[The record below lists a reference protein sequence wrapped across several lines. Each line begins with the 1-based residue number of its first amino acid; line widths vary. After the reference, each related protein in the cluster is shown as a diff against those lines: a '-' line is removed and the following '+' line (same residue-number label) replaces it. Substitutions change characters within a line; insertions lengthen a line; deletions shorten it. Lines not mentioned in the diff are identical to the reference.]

1 MLPES
6 TAFPGHNS
14 ILARYSSVCRVSLS
28 MFVKV
33 YTALFYTKVENK
45 RVSESGINQS
55 VMLLSSELTE
65 RTMEYAGVY

>member
-14 ILARYSSVCRVSLS
+14 ISARYSSVCRVSLS

-45 RVSESGINQS
+45 RVSESGIINQ
-55 VMLLSSELTE
+55 
-65 RTMEYAGVY
+65 